1 MRRPLILTPSSAG
14 DVPGLGQKAN
24 PPGVLAT
31 WLIFLTLATIVACVL
46 AVMIGSVYLS
56 PSVVIGTVWAN
67 VTGNLSDV
75 DPLDQKIVWNLR
87 IPRVLLA
94 GIVGAG
100 LSLAG
105 AALQGLLRNPLAD
118 PYIIGVSSGASLGA
132 VLVMTLGSGAL
143 LGLTTSTAA
152 FAGAIAVL
160 ALVYAFAQRAGSFTD
175 MRLVL
180 SGVALGYVAMSG
192 TSFAQLHAEPGEI
205 RGMLFWMMGSV
216 GGARW
221 DTLLIPAVTLV
232 VAGGWLLIQARGLN
246 ALALGDDDAIAV
258 GVDLGRFRLGLL
270 LTSAVLTAVAVSV
283 AGGVGFVGLI
293 IPHAIRLLVGADY
306 RRLLPVAAVAGALFL
321 ILVDL
326 IARTIG
332 SPNEYPLTIFT
343 ALIGGPFFLWLMRT
357 SGGRP

>member
-1 MRRPLILTPSSAG
+1 MAS
-14 DVPGLGQKAN
+14 
-24 PPGVLAT
+24 
-31 WLIFLTLATIVACVL
+31 VL
-46 AVMIGSVYLS
+46 AVMIGSVYLD
-56 PSVVIGTVWAN
+56 PFVVFGTVIAN
-67 VTGNLSDV
+67 ITGDISGV
-75 DPLDQKIVWNLR
+75 HPLDQKIVWELR
-87 IPRVLLA
+87 VPRVLLA
-94 GIVGAG
+94 GVVGAG

-152 FAGAIAVL
+152 FVGAIAVL
-160 ALVYAFAQRAGSFTD
+160 ALVYAFAQRSGSFTD

-221 DTLLIPAVTLV
+221 DTLLIPAVALV
-232 VAGGWLLIQARGLN
+232 LTGGWLLTQARGLN

-258 GVDLGRFRLGLL
+258 GVNLRRFRIGLL
-270 LTSAVLTAVAVSV
+270 FTSAVLTAVAVSV

-293 IPHAIRLLVGADY
+293 IPHAMRLIVGADY
-306 RRLLPVAAVAGALFL
+306 RRLLPVTAIAGALFL
-321 ILVDL
+321 IIVDL
-326 IARTIG
+326 ISRTIG

-343 ALIGGPFFLWLMRT
+343 ALIGGPFFLWLMR
-357 SGGRP
+357 SGRS

>member
-1 MRRPLILTPSSAG
+1 
-14 DVPGLGQKAN
+14 
-24 PPGVLAT
+24 
-31 WLIFLTLATIVACVL
+31 
-46 AVMIGSVYLS
+46 MIGSVYLD
-56 PSVVIGTVWAN
+56 PFVVFGTVIAN
-67 VTGNLSDV
+67 ITGDISGV
-75 DPLDQKIVWNLR
+75 HPLDQKIVWELR
-87 IPRVLLA
+87 VPRVLLA
-94 GIVGAG
+94 GVVGAG

-152 FAGAIAVL
+152 FVGAIAVL
-160 ALVYAFAQRAGSFTD
+160 ALVYAFAQRSGSFTD

-221 DTLLIPAVTLV
+221 DTLLIPAVALV
-232 VAGGWLLIQARGLN
+232 LTGGWLLTQARGLN

-258 GVDLGRFRLGLL
+258 GVNLRRFRIGLL
-270 LTSAVLTAVAVSV
+270 FTSAVLTAVAVSV

-293 IPHAIRLLVGADY
+293 IPHAMRLIVGADY
-306 RRLLPVAAVAGALFL
+306 RRLLPVTAIAGALFL
-321 ILVDL
+321 IIVDL
-326 IARTIG
+326 ISRTIG

-343 ALIGGPFFLWLMRT
+343 ALIGGPFFLWLMR
-357 SGGRP
+357 SGRS

>member
-1 MRRPLILTPSSAG
+1 MAS
-14 DVPGLGQKAN
+14 V
-24 PPGVLAT
+24 
-31 WLIFLTLATIVACVL
+31 F

-56 PSVVIGTVWAN
+56 PSVVIGTV
-67 VTGNLSDV
+67 VGNLTGDLSAV
-75 DPLDQKIVWNLR
+75 DPLDQKIVWQLR
-87 IPRVLLA
+87 VPRVLLA
-94 GIVGAG
+94 GVVGAG

-160 ALVYAFAQRAGSFTD
+160 ALVYAFAQRSGSFTD

-221 DTLLIPAVTLV
+221 ETLLIPAVTLV
-232 VAGGWLLIQARGLN
+232 LAGGWLLTQARGLN
-246 ALALGDDDAIAV
+246 ALALGDDDAVAV
-258 GVDLGRFRLGLL
+258 GVDLRTFRLGLL

-293 IPHAIRLLVGADY
+293 IPHAMRLIVGADY
-306 RRLLPVAAVAGALFL
+306 RRLLPVTAVAGALFL
-321 ILVDL
+321 IIVDL

-343 ALIGGPFFLWLMRT
+343 ALIGGPFFLWLMRS
-357 SGGRP
+357 SGGRS